1 MSDIASAVVSQVVNA
16 KYDVLIGSV
25 KNTARREQDIVR
37 MIEQTV
43 GSGAQ
48 PLNASGRG
56 SSINL
61 FA

>member
-16 KYDVLIGSV
+16 KYDVLIGAV
-25 KNTARREQDIVR
+25 KNTARREQDIVK
-37 MIEQTV
+37 MIEKTV

-56 SSINL
+56 SSVNL